1 MALSINL
8 VEAARRARRAAQDL
22 DGRNQHQ
29 VAGYLYG
36 LAAECAVKEVA
47 RQVPCTRTDEILY
60 AHFPELRNLILDV
73 AQGRAADRLR
83 RVVEHGSFLSEW
95 TIKVRYAPNS
105 EVTQKQVDRWKKDA
119 DSATML
125 MEET

>member
-36 LAAECAVKEVA
+36 LAAECAVKE
-47 RQVPCTRTDEILY
+47 
-60 AHFPELRNLILDV
+60 
-73 AQGRAADRLR
+73 AADRLR

-105 EVTQKQVDRWKKDA
+105 EVTQKRVDRWKKDA